1 MKFERENCN
10 FEIPDR
16 PTVRQQILYFG
27 AATGLERIDSM
38 LRYWEGAKQLIQK
51 WECEVMPDY
60 KISLDELTDPT
71 QAQIVMWA
79 GLQVVQYMNGLDDIP
94 KNS

>member
-1 MKFERENCN
+1 MKFEREECT

-16 PTVRQQILYFG
+16 PTVRQQLLYFG
-27 AATGLERIDSM
+27 AAGGVDKNDAM

-51 WECEVMPDY
+51 WDCKVMPDY
-60 KISLDELTDPT
+60 KISLDDLTDTSPT
-71 QAQIVMWA
+71 QIIIWA
-79 GLQVVQYMNGLDDIP
+79 GLEVLQFMNKLEDIP